1 MLCLWPP
8 TFNQARRSL
17 DGFTST
23 KAPIHAVVRA
33 AARTPDNARSMVMMT
48 AALLSSDKVEKVE
61 EKVWLLLNR
70 ASRAGDPEVTRL
82 VDHRQTMLT
91 QDKRS
96 LSTAPQAELAVAH
109 AATTHNEQLYAVGQ
123 RQ

>member
-1 MLCLWPP
+1 
-8 TFNQARRSL
+8 
-17 DGFTST
+17 
-23 KAPIHAVVRA
+23 
-33 AARTPDNARSMVMMT
+33 MVMMT

-70 ASRAGDPEVTRL
+70 APRAGDPEVTRL

-109 AATTHNEQLYAVGQ
+109 AAMTHNEQLYAVGQ